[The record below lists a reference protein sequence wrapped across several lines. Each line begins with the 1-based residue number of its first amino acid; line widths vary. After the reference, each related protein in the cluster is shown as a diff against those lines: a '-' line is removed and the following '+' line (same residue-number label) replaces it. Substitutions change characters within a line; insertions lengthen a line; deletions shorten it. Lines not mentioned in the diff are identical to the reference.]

1 MQKKHITRIASMAS
15 IALMA
20 STAAWADVEVTG
32 GIYTTSSNT
41 LTLNSNAANNTVAIS
56 AAQATEIN
64 GVASTPIKVVVDRGS
79 SGTPTYSTIVLPVDV
94 QKDDDNITGA
104 FLPTNFTRE
113 GSDCIV
119 DMTEQTSLQANKPY
133 LIAVKNNPNTLR
145 FKTTSDI
152 AATSAEQVDYP
163 IKGTCWAFHGVYN
176 KKYWEKAPTNIY
188 GYTAQSGDGFAA
200 GQFVKVGEDVT
211 LYPLRAYLSCTPG
224 SLNKSASEDELPEIV
239 IVRLLGKN
247 GETMSIGKMNT
258 ITGEIKMQN
267 RYFDLN
273 GRKINGKPQNMGFFV
288 NKKVMEH

>member
-1 MQKKHITRIASMAS
+1 MAS

-32 GIYTTSSNT
+32 GIFTSSNNT
-41 LTLNSNAANNTVAIS
+41 LTLNSNAANKTVAIS

-64 GVASTPIKVVVDRGS
+64 GAASTPLKVVVDRGT

-104 FLPTNFTRE
+104 YLPTNIIKE

-133 LIAVKNNPNTLR
+133 LIAVKSNPNTLH
-145 FKTTSDI
+145 FKATSDI
-152 AATSAEQVDYP
+152 AATTAEQADYP
-163 IKGTCWAFHGVYN
+163 IKGTCWAFHGVY
-176 KKYWEKAPTNIY
+176 KEKYWEKAPTNIY
-188 GYTAQSGDGFAA
+188 GYTAQSGEGFTA

-224 SLNKSASEDELPEIV
+224 SLNKSASEEELPETI

-258 ITGEIKMQN
+258 ITGEIKMQD
-267 RYFDLN
+267 RYFDLK
-273 GRKINGKPQNMGFFV
+273 GRKINGKPQNMGIYV